1 MPRQSLGQKMT
12 AAPGSSAKKQPARK
26 APAPTKDPKRTAKKV
41 PHPPTEKP
49 ELVVE
54 TPEPNKYAPKEKVG
68 TPTLGRSTNY
78 VTSVGLGKLEVVSAG
93 GQKFPYSEHKQDLE
107 NGGTNV

>member
-12 AAPGSSAKKQPARK
+12 AAPGSSAKKAPARK
-26 APAPTKDPKRTAKKV
+26 PPAPTKDAPRTAKKV

-49 ELVVE
+49 ELIVE

-93 GQKFPYSEHKQDLE
+93 GQKFPYTENKRELE

>member
-12 AAPGSSAKKQPARK
+12 QAPGSQKTKPARK
-26 APAPTKDPKRTAKKV
+26 STSKPAQDPPRTAKKV
-41 PHPPTEKP
+41 EHPPTEKP

-54 TPEPNKYAPKEKVG
+54 TPEPNKYAPKERIG
-68 TPTLGRSTNY
+68 TPTLGRSPNY
-78 VTSVGLGKLEVVSAG
+78 VTSVGLGNLEVVSAG
-93 GQKFPYSEHKQDLE
+93 GQKFPYTENKRELE